1 MTMRYALI
9 RGSAGGDLRSGKQ
22 SGLVVMREAAFI
34 SGAHS
39 CYAARNTEPQVV
51 VNSVHREGIEPSTL
65 GLRVPCSAN

>member
-1 MTMRYALI
+1 MRYALI

-51 VNSVHREGIEPSTL
+51 VISAPRRNRTFNLGIKSPLLCQLS
-65 GLRVPCSAN
+65 